1 MKFLIATHNPHKLE
15 ELARILLPLGIEAV
29 TDRDLGITL
38 TEAEETGETFAQNAF
53 LKAELACRES
63 GLPAVADDS
72 GLCVDALSGAP
83 GVYSARYAPE
93 GQLCSTLLKS
103 MADVPAGARGAH
115 FISSVC
121 CVFPNGDTVTAEGRC
136 DGVIATACRGEG
148 GFGYDPV
155 FEAPGGRTFA
165 ELSPAEK
172 DAISHRGR
180 ALERFSEN
188 LQAYLNKEKHSC

>member
-72 GLCVDALSGAP
+72 GLCVDALGGAP

-93 GQLCSTLLKS
+93 GQLCATLLRN
-103 MADVPAGARGAH
+103 MADVPAEKRGAH
-115 FISSVC
+115 FVSSVC

-136 DGVIATACRGEG
+136 DGVIAEACRGEG

-155 FEAPGGRTFA
+155 FEVEGDRTFA

-172 DAISHRGR
+172 DAVSHRGR
-180 ALERFSEN
+180 ALGQFSEH